1 MPLSEQLAK
10 TLKKEWGVL
19 PDDLWSRGKSIMLST
34 QEARD
39 LWENE
44 RSKKGGRVRIPGGRW
59 RPLRLIHLGQ
69 KAALLRKGAFE
80 RLVAG
85 AARRLGP
92 ELPGVSTE
100 VGPRLID
107 ELLTNGEAMI
117 PESGFKQSAGG
128 RILIDS
134 DNGDCIPVWMGSRLS
149 LMLADPER
157 RILCMQRGLQYHSP
171 EEE

>member
-1 MPLSEQLAK
+1 
-10 TLKKEWGVL
+10 
-19 PDDLWSRGKSIMLST
+19 
-34 QEARD
+34 
-39 LWENE
+39 
-44 RSKKGGRVRIPGGRW
+44 
-59 RPLRLIHLGQ
+59 
-69 KAALLRKGAFE
+69 
-80 RLVAG
+80 
-85 AARRLGP
+85 
-92 ELPGVSTE
+92 
-100 VGPRLID
+100 
-107 ELLTNGEAMI
+107 MI